1 MSANNANES
10 LENQGVEELLKVY
23 KMLALRVISSGKK
36 CRDSLSKL
44 SIRIILEISQKE
56 TGGAYD
62 TAAGKQR
69 TSTDI

>member
-23 KMLALRVISSGKK
+23 KMLALRVISSRKK